1 MSIFAC
7 ITKDIQQEFERQH
20 PATDPLP
27 DICGYMGRACRQMG
41 KEDGANRA
49 ICMACPLAQFAR
61 MKELYRSL
69 GEWSDAYYNQDAPV
83 VTDEEYDRHMQELK
97 RLEAAHPE
105 WVAEDSP
112 TQNVG
117 GKRVLGIPVAHT
129 VPMLSLEDVFTREDV
144 ECFVRTVQSV
154 DPQAVFSVE
163 EKIDGLSLSLE
174 YRDGKLV
181 RASTRGD
188 GHEGEDVTENVR
200 QMKDVPQTIRDEF
213 IKDNPNG
220 YFEVRGECYMRTDDF
235 EAVNAKLLE
244 EGKPLF
250 ANARNCAAGTL
261 RQADP
266 AIVKERG
273 LSLFVFDT
281 LQPNAAL
288 SELSHGGRLNLLE
301 SWNFPCVA
309 RATCHSAQDVWNA
322 IEAISERRAML
333 PYGIDGAV
341 IKVCGNALRQRLR
354 TRTKT
359 PKWAIAY
366 KYPAEEKA
374 TILREIQLQTGRTG
388 RVTPVAVFDPVQLAG
403 TTVQKAT
410 LNNAAYIKALDCR
423 VGDTIVVHKSG
434 DIIPQVRRV
443 EMSKRPAGAVQFD
456 LAAMTCPECG
466 GALASENGSVDLYCQ
481 NPACPAKAVQRIV
494 FFASKPCMD
503 IDGLGPVRVQEL
515 VENRFIETPA
525 DLYGLYEEEAELA
538 EMYGA
543 KTTKKLLDAI
553 EESKK
558 RPADRVLKALGWR
571 NVGDHVARTLLGFY
585 GGIIELFDCK
595 EQVSQSVAG
604 LPGIGQG
611 IAQNIAEMLK
621 DAEMKEQ
628 VRRLA
633 EAGVNMAYAAPADN
647 ADTTPVFTGKTFV
660 ITGTLPSM
668 SRDEAKAYIE
678 ARGGKVSSSVSK
690 KTDYLLAGEAAGSKL
705 TKAKELGIKVIS
717 QQELEKMAS

>member
-1 MSIFAC
+1 MNVFIGEMSAEQ
-7 ITKDIQQEFERQH
+7 T
-20 PATDPLP
+20 
-27 DICGYMGRACRQMG
+27 
-41 KEDGANRA
+41 
-49 ICMACPLAQFAR
+49 R
-61 MKELYRSL
+61 MNELYTTL
-69 GEWSDAYYNQDAPV
+69 KAWSDAYYNDDAPLA
-83 VTDEEYDRHMQELK
+83 TDEEYDRLMRELK
-97 RLEAAHPE
+97 QLEAGHPY

-112 TQNVG
+112 TQTVG
-117 GKRVLGIPVAHT
+117 GKRVLGIPVTHT

-341 IKVCGNALRQRLR
+341 IKVCGNALRQRLG

-423 VGDTIVVHKSG
+423 VGDTIVVYKSG

-571 NVGDHVARTLLGFY
+571 NVGGHVARTLLGFY
-585 GGIIELFDCK
+585 GGITELFDCN
-595 EQVSQSVAG
+595 ERVSQNVAG

-611 IAQNIAEMLK
+611 IAQNVAEMLK

-628 VRRLA
+628 VRRLS
-633 EAGVNMAYAAPADN
+633 EAGVNMVYAAPTSSTDATPAFAD
-647 ADTTPVFTGKTFV
+647 KTFV
-660 ITGTLPSM
+660 ITGTLPTM

-678 ARGGKVSSSVSK
+678 ARGGKVSGSVSK

-717 QQELEKMAS
+717 QQALEKMTN

>member
-1 MSIFAC
+1 MNTFSI
-7 ITKDIQQEFERQH
+7 ITGEIQKEFEQQN
-20 PATDPLP
+20 PATEGLP
-27 DICGYMGRACRQMG
+27 NICGYMGRACRQME
-41 KEDGANRA
+41 KEEGANRA
-49 ICMACPLAQFAR
+49 NCTTCPLAQFAR
-61 MKELYRSL
+61 MKELYRVL
-69 GEWSDAYYNQDAPV
+69 DEWSDAYYNNDAPL

-97 RLEAAHPE
+97 RLESAHPE
-105 WVAEDSP
+105 WIAEDSP

-117 GKRVLGIPVAHT
+117 GKRVLGIPVTHT
-129 VPMLSLEDVFTREDV
+129 VPMLSLEDVFAREDV
-144 ECFVRTVQSV
+144 EDFVRTVQSV

-188 GHEGEDVTENVR
+188 GHEGENVTENVR
-200 QMKDVPQTIRDEF
+200 QMKDVPQMIQDEF
-213 IKDNPNG
+213 IQDASGG
-220 YFEVRGECYMRTDDF
+220 YFEVRGECYMSTDDF
-235 EAVNAKLLE
+235 ETVNARLLG
-244 EGKPLF
+244 EGKNLF

-288 SELSHGGRLNLLE
+288 SELSHGARLNLLE
-301 SWNFPCVA
+301 SWKFPCVA
-309 RATCHSAQDVWNA
+309 RITCHSAQEVWNA
-322 IEAISERRAML
+322 IEAIGERRTKL

-341 IKVCGNALRQRLR
+341 VKVCGNALRQRLG

-374 TILREIQLQTGRTG
+374 TVLREIQLQTGRTG

-410 LNNAAYIKALDCR
+410 LNNAQYIKALDCR
-423 VGDTIVVHKSG
+423 VGDTIVVYKSG
-434 DIIPQVRRV
+434 DIIPQVRRA
-443 EMSKRPAGAVQFD
+443 ETSKRPADAVPFD
-456 LAAMTCPECG
+456 MMKMTCPVCG

-481 NPACPAKAVQRIV
+481 NPVCPAKAVQRII

-525 DLYGLYEEEAELA
+525 DLYSLHVEKTGLT
-538 EMYGA
+538 EMYGE
-543 KTTKKLLDAI
+543 KTAKKLLDAI

-571 NVGDHVARTLLGFY
+571 NVGGHVARTLLGFY
-585 GGIIELFDCK
+585 GGITELFDCK

-621 DAEMKEQ
+621 DAEMREQ

-647 ADTTPVFTGKTFV
+647 ADTTPVFLSL
-660 ITGTLPSM
+660 IH
-668 SRDEAKAYIE
+668 
-678 ARGGKVSSSVSK
+678 
-690 KTDYLLAGEAAGSKL
+690 
-705 TKAKELGIKVIS
+705 IS
-717 QQELEKMAS
+717 EPTRH